1 MSYAATAAR
10 AAALILKKG
19 ALITVG
25 GRSVKGV
32 RIQDEHH
39 FQETGGLNSAFGAA
53 KVSNG
58 DFKFVLEGGANPVE
72 GELLVTARAENMI
85 IAWTEAIA
93 PADVV
98 CAWIVW
104 ARNG

>member
-25 GRSVKGV
+25 SRTVKGV

-39 FQETGGLNSAFGAA
+39 FVETGGLNSAFGAA

-58 DFKFVLEGGANPVE
+58 DFKYILEGGANPVP
-72 GELLVTARAENMI
+72 GEQLIDARGQTML
-85 IAWTEAIA
+85 IAWTESIA